1 MSSVVGSVGE
11 PEEVVDLV
19 RRAIHEG
26 DFVPNQRLVEGDLSV
41 QFGASRAAV
50 RTALVQL
57 AAEGLVERVQNRG
70 ARVRAVSL
78 DEAIE
83 ISEVRMVVEGLCAA
97 KAAARASEEDLAIRC
112 AASPPTCS
120 AAVERRRPARLLR
133 AEPAAARARSGSLG
147 DQATADA
154 MLERLRGQN
163 VRHQF
168 RLALHPGRAAVSLPQ
183 HLEIVDAICAG
194 DPDAAE
200 AAMRAHLRQR
210 HRDAP
215 AGRARA
221 RPAPEPLSGP
231 AIRGLDR
238 RPDC

>member
-1 MSSVVGSVGE
+1 MSSVAEPVGG
-11 PEEVVDLV
+11 PEEVVELV

-26 DFVPNQRLVEGDLSV
+26 EFAPNQRLVEADLSM

-97 KAAARASEEDLAIRC
+97 KAAQRAGEEDVA
-112 AASPPTCS
+112 
-120 AAVERRRPARLLR
+120 LLR
-133 AEPAAARARSGSLG
+133 EIARDMQDAVGRGDVFGYSELNRRLHATVREVGGQQVAAGV
-147 DQATADA
+147 
-154 MLERLRGQN
+154 LERLRGQN

-168 RLALHPGRAAVSLPQ
+168 RLALLPGRASVSLPQ
-183 HLEIVDAICAG
+183 HLEIVEAICAR
-194 DPDAAE
+194 DPERAE
-200 AAMRAHLRQR
+200 AAMRAHLASVIETLPTVGRG
-210 HRDAP
+210 AP
-215 AGRARA
+215 GA
-221 RPAPEPLSGP
+221 
-231 AIRGLDR
+231 
-238 RPDC
+238 